1 MDPENLSLP
10 IAIFGGLLSFASP
23 CVMPLVPAFL
33 GYLSGTAVNQRGEAT
48 HRLDTFW
55 HALAFVLGFTVIF
68 VALGAS
74 LGAIG
79 RWLYDYLPW
88 IQKIGGVII
97 VLFGMHTVGI
107 IRIPFL
113 YQERRLE
120 MGKKPSLGYF
130 SSFLMGLFFSA
141 GWMPCVGPILAAIY
155 FMASGTQTAAQGA
168 LLLAAYSLGLGIP
181 FLVVG
186 LAFEPLTPYLRR
198 LNRHLRV
205 VSVISGIFLILVGI
219 AIFTDSL
226 RYFARFGS
234 FIGNAG

>member
-1 MDPENLSLP
+1 MDPENLSIP

-33 GYLSGTAVNQRGEAT
+33 GYLSGTAVNQSGEST
-48 HRLDTFW
+48 RRLDTFW
-55 HALAFVLGFTVIF
+55 HALAFVLGFSVIF

-79 RWLYDYLPW
+79 KLIYDWLPW

-97 VLFGMHTVGI
+97 VLFGLHTIGVFK
-107 IRIPFL
+107 IPFL

-120 MGKKPSLGYF
+120 MGKKPSWGYF
-130 SSFLMGLFFSA
+130 SSFLMGIFFSA

-155 FMASGTQTAAQGA
+155 FLASGTQTAAQGA
-168 LLLAAYSLGLGIP
+168 LLLGAYSLGLGIP
-181 FLVVG
+181 FLIVG
-186 LAFEPLTPYLRR
+186 LAFQAIAPYLRR
-198 LNRHLRV
+198 LNRYLPI
-205 VSVISGIFLILVGI
+205 VSTVSGIFLILVGI

-234 FIGNAG
+234 FLGNGG